1 MPINLKTHIQMQSKI
16 MKKRQRK
23 KNNKN
28 VFIPLIPVEMTEEEV
43 KQILKTR
50 MNQMIGVICII
61 VLVMEFVFQMS
72 FPKWGLIS
80 TVVLLAG
87 GAIYGFY
94 IHDYF
99 QAMMCV
105 ADIGF
110 FVYAYEHFNK

>member
-50 MNQMIGVICII
+50 EDKSEDRCNMHHSTCDGVH
-61 VLVMEFVFQMS
+61 VSDELS
-72 FPKWGLIS
+72 
-80 TVVLLAG
+80 
-87 GAIYGFY
+87 
-94 IHDYF
+94 
-99 QAMMCV
+99 
-105 ADIGF
+105 
-110 FVYAYEHFNK
+110 

>member
-50 MNQMIGVICII
+50 EGDKSEELSMAFITMITY
-61 VLVMEFVFQMS
+61 
-72 FPKWGLIS
+72 K
-80 TVVLLAG
+80 
-87 GAIYGFY
+87 
-94 IHDYF
+94 
-99 QAMMCV
+99 
-105 ADIGF
+105 
-110 FVYAYEHFNK
+110 K

>member
-50 MNQMIGVICII
+50 GEDKRYMRHSTCDGVR
-61 VLVMEFVFQMS
+61 VSDELS
-72 FPKWGLIS
+72 
-80 TVVLLAG
+80 
-87 GAIYGFY
+87 
-94 IHDYF
+94 
-99 QAMMCV
+99 
-105 ADIGF
+105 
-110 FVYAYEHFNK
+110 

>member
-50 MNQMIGVICII
+50 EDKSEDRRNMHH
-61 VLVMEFVFQMS
+61 
-72 FPKWGLIS
+72 S
-80 TVVLLAG
+80 TYDGIRVSDELS
-87 GAIYGFY
+87 
-94 IHDYF
+94 
-99 QAMMCV
+99 
-105 ADIGF
+105 
-110 FVYAYEHFNK
+110 

>member
-50 MNQMIGVICII
+50 KEKKLDDRRNMHHSTCDGVR
-61 VLVMEFVFQMS
+61 VSDELS
-72 FPKWGLIS
+72 
-80 TVVLLAG
+80 
-87 GAIYGFY
+87 
-94 IHDYF
+94 
-99 QAMMCV
+99 
-105 ADIGF
+105 
-110 FVYAYEHFNK
+110 

>member
-50 MNQMIGVICII
+50 KENKSEDRRNMHH
-61 VLVMEFVFQMS
+61 
-72 FPKWGLIS
+72 S
-80 TVVLLAG
+80 TCDGIRVSDELS
-87 GAIYGFY
+87 
-94 IHDYF
+94 
-99 QAMMCV
+99 
-105 ADIGF
+105 
-110 FVYAYEHFNK
+110 

>member
-50 MNQMIGVICII
+50 EGDKFEDRRNMHH
-61 VLVMEFVFQMS
+61 
-72 FPKWGLIS
+72 S
-80 TVVLLAG
+80 TCDGIRVSDELS
-87 GAIYGFY
+87 
-94 IHDYF
+94 
-99 QAMMCV
+99 
-105 ADIGF
+105 
-110 FVYAYEHFNK
+110 

>member
-50 MNQMIGVICII
+50 GEDTSEDRRNMHHSTCDGVH
-61 VLVMEFVFQMS
+61 VSDELS
-72 FPKWGLIS
+72 
-80 TVVLLAG
+80 
-87 GAIYGFY
+87 
-94 IHDYF
+94 
-99 QAMMCV
+99 
-105 ADIGF
+105 
-110 FVYAYEHFNK
+110 